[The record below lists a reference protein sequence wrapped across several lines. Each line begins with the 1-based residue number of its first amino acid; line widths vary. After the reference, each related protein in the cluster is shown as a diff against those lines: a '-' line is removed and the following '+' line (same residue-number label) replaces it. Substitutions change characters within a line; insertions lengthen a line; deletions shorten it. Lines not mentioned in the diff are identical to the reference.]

1 MKLLM
6 AHKGKIVVVDDSELC
21 RDLVRHA
28 LESQGYQV
36 TCLDSPFGLSRTVN
50 RERPDLVLIDVSM
63 PGLQG
68 DKLVQVMLSHRLH
81 RCPLV
86 LHSDK
91 PEDELKELVRSS
103 GASGFI
109 QKKTDGAALAQAV
122 AAFLGRP
129 DQASRS

>member
-1 MKLLM
+1 M
-6 AHKGKIVVVDDSELC
+6 APKGKIVLVDDSELT
-21 RDLVRHA
+21 RELVKHA

-36 TCLDSPFGLSRTVN
+36 TCLDSPFGLSRAVN

-91 PEDELKELVRSS
+91 SEEELKELVKSS

-109 QKKTDGAALAQAV
+109 QKKSDGPALAQAV
-122 AAFLGRP
+122 AAFLARG
-129 DQASRS
+129 